1 MNNKI
6 TKILKLLE
14 HNLYKI
20 DTYTFLSDVFECG
33 AIAISNRFDFRNYE
47 KREKRYKEIINKYD
61 KQMQKLIVEV
71 FTEIYQLLI
80 NQNENHVFNDYLGE
94 IYMNSYTQNKK
105 AGQFFTPYHLSKV
118 TASLSINENIIKDII
133 TQNEVLTLSEPAC
146 GSGGII
152 VAAIEILANK
162 YDFNYAS
169 NLFVDATDIDTRCV
183 HMTYLQLTMLGVPA
197 MIKHGDALTNEVW
210 DTWFTPSYLMQYP
223 KFLKYVIKK
232 QKAELV
238 FEDV

>member
-14 HNLYKI
+14 KNLYKV
-20 DTYTFLSDVFECG
+20 DAHTFLSDVFECG
-33 AIAISNRFDFRNYE
+33 AISISNRFDFRNYD
-47 KREKRYKEIINKYD
+47 KREKRYLEIINKYD

-94 IYMNSYTQNKK
+94 IYMNSNTQNKK
-105 AGQFFTPYHLSKV
+105 TGQFFTPYHLSKV

-133 TQNEVLTLSEPAC
+133 TQNEVLTLLEPAC
-146 GSGGII
+146 GSGGMI
-152 VAAIEILANK
+152 VAAIELLSNK

-169 NLFVDATDIDTRCV
+169 NLFVDATDIDKRCV
-183 HMTYLQLTMLGVPA
+183 HMTYLQLAMLGVPA
-197 MIKHGDALTNEVW
+197 VIRHGDTLSLDIW
-210 DTWFTPSYLMQYP
+210 DTWLTPSYLMQYH
-223 KFLKYVIKK
+223 KFIKYFKPYQNVR
-232 QKAELV
+232 ELHI
-238 FEDV
+238 

>member
-1 MNNKI
+1 MNKKI

-14 HNLYKI
+14 KNLYKI
-20 DTYTFLSDVFECG
+20 DAHTFLSDVFECG

-61 KQMQKLIVEV
+61 KQMQNLIVEV

-94 IYMNSYTQNKK
+94 IYMNSNTQNKK
-105 AGQFFTPYHLSKV
+105 TGQFFTPYHLSKA
-118 TASLSINENIIKDII
+118 TATLSIDKNTIKDII
-133 TQNEVLTLSEPAC
+133 TQNKVLTLLEPSC
-146 GSGGII
+146 GSGGMI
-152 VAAIEILANK
+152 VAAIELLSNK

-169 NLFVDATDIDTRCV
+169 NLFVNATDIDKRCV
-183 HMTYLQLTMLGVPA
+183 HMTYLQLSLLGVPA
-197 MIKHGDALTNEVW
+197 VVKHGDALTLDIW

-223 KFLKYVIKK
+223 KFLKYITKNKK
-232 QKAELV
+232 EKK
-238 FEDV
+238 